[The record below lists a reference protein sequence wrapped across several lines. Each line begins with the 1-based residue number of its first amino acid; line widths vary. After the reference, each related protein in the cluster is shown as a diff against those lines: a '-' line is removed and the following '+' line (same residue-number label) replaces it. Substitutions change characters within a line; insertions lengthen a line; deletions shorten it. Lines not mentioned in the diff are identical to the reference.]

1 MSDFV
6 KRKTTKNTFF
16 RLKNGGEEKEISS
29 QTFSFV
35 FCQDW
40 GLQQAGVVEILD
52 DVDHATC
59 LVSTN
64 FFQVEMK
71 PSSTP
76 VLLAV
81 RRRGEDVKGGDK
93 QEEQELAMR
102 RRRMEE
108 EEERAFTSLPNQH
121 KLRRQR

>member
-1 MSDFV
+1 MVINTLSTWQ
-6 KRKTTKNTFF
+6 TTKNIFF

-81 RRRGEDVKGGDK
+81 RRRGEDVKGGDITG
-93 QEEQELAMR
+93 
-102 RRRMEE
+102 
-108 EEERAFTSLPNQH
+108 FIPNGEWD
-121 KLRRQR
+121 LIGNTIINSIPP